1 MSAPQNIGPKR
12 LVVGAHYGVKDW
24 ILQRVTA
31 VILVIYTLVLGI
43 GALVT
48 PEFTYE
54 NWVRLFNF
62 EVLSFP
68 LGKLLAMLAFISL
81 AYHAWIGVRDI
92 WMDYVKPTGI
102 RLALQV
108 LTVLWLV
115 GSVVYAAQILGR
127 I

>member
-24 ILQRVTA
+24 VLQRVTA
-31 VILVIYTLVLGI
+31 VILVVYTLVLGI

-68 LGKLLAMLAFISL
+68 LGKLLAMLAFLSL

-115 GSVVYAAQILGR
+115 GSVVYAAQILWR

>member
-115 GSVVYAAQILGR
+115 GSVVYAAQILWR

>member
-1 MSAPQNIGPKR
+1 MPTTQNIGSKR
-12 LVVGAHYGVKDW
+12 LVVGAHYGWKDW
-24 ILQRVTA
+24 VMQRVTA

-68 LGKLLAMLAFISL
+68 LGKLLAMLAFLSL
-81 AYHAWIGVRDI
+81 VYHAWIGVRDI
-92 WMDYVKPTGI
+92 WMDYVRAAGL
-102 RLALQV
+102 RLLLQS

-115 GSVVYAAQILGR
+115 GSAVYAAQILWR